1 MEPKCR
7 SLEMKSSLPWQILDL
22 VAHFLDPKS
31 LATAVCVCKSW
42 AISMS
47 SDHLWQPFFS
57 SRYPSLANL
66 TNAAI
71 SSAVSYHKL
80 YSLGHASEKRRHQP
94 PPKPGL
100 SLRHLIF
107 SIDIR
112 NPKESILTVVKPG
125 GEVKL
130 DRNGSIFRFDIDV
143 ETSTSVGFEAL
154 NGLKIT
160 WNVVLEGF
168 RSVFTMMDCEGKG
181 SSFVMG
187 LEGWFS
193 KELPSAGCCS
203 GGGASGLV
211 VDLRVGLRDCGGKVA
226 VEKMSLGVLSIVSW
240 RYVSVDEVLRYLQHF
255 LLPSNM

>member
-1 MEPKCR
+1 MEPKYR
-7 SLEMKSSLPWQILDL
+7 SLEMKSSPPWQVLDL

-42 AISMS
+42 AITMS

-57 SRYPSLANL
+57 RNYPSLANL
-66 TNAAI
+66 TNAAK
-71 SSAVSYHKL
+71 STAVSYHKL
-80 YSLGHASEKRRHQP
+80 YSLGHASEKRRVQP
-94 PPKPGL
+94 PPKPDL
-100 SLRHLIF
+100 SLQHLIF

-112 NPKESILTVVKPG
+112 NPRESILTVVKHG
-125 GEVKL
+125 CEVKL

-143 ETSTSVGFEAL
+143 ETNKSVGFETL

-181 SSFVMG
+181 SFVMG

-193 KELPSAGCCS
+193 KELPSAWCCS
-203 GGGASGLV
+203 GCGASGLV
-211 VDLRVGLRDCGGKVA
+211 VELRVGLRESGGKVV
-226 VEKMSLGVLSIVSW
+226 VEKMTLGVLSIVSW